1 MYTIRKN
8 KENSFL
14 TDEEKTH
21 FREITHYFPLK
32 WLALFCPRLNC
43 IRVVVIES

>member
-1 MYTIRKN
+1 MYTILKQ
-8 KENSFL
+8 KQLENFFL
-14 TDEEKTH
+14 TDGEKTH

-43 IRVVVIES
+43 I